1 MRAKCVCADG
11 SEQIRTSC
19 VAGMKRFFD
28 RSDETSNKFSAL
40 RAITSGSP
48 IL

>member
-1 MRAKCVCADG
+1 LRLRRWQRANSHLV
-11 SEQIRTSC
+11 RRR
-19 VAGMKRFFD
+19 MKRFFD
-28 RSDETSNKFSAL
+28 RRDETSNKFSAL